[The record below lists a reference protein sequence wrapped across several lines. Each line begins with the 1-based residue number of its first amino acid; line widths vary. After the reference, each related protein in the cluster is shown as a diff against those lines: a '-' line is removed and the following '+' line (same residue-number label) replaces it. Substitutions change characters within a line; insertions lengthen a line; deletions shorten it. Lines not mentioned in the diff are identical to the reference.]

1 MLVGKGSYRLL
12 LFQHLQGRICAH
24 ICKAG
29 FRRSAQQC
37 GVSTSTQNNIEWLPH
52 CTEQYR
58 STMNDMCEAI
68 EDFNK
73 VEKLGQDFSSTDPLE
88 EIDIGDG
95 ITPRLTFVNKN
106 LFLEHKDAIIKLI
119 RNYVDCF
126 AWNYR
131 EILGL
136 SRE

>member
-1 MLVGKGSYRLL
+1 
-12 LFQHLQGRICAH
+12 
-24 ICKAG
+24 
-29 FRRSAQQC
+29 
-37 GVSTSTQNNIEWLPH
+37 
-52 CTEQYR
+52 
-58 STMNDMCEAI
+58 MNDMCEAI
-68 EDFNK
+68 EHFDK

-126 AWNYR
+126 AWNYH
-131 EILGL
+131 EMHGL